1 MIDLHS
7 HSLWSD
13 GELLPSELAYRAEA
27 KGIEILGITDHIDS
41 SNIELVVPRLAQVAE
56 DLNKNL
62 RKLKVIPGAEL
73 THIPPA
79 MIPEIAERARR
90 LGAKIIIV
98 HGETI
103 AETVPVGT
111 NKAGLQSNI
120 NILAH
125 PGLISKEEVALA
137 KERGILL
144 EISARVIHGITN
156 GHIAKIAQ
164 EIGAN
169 LILNTD
175 SHSSNSF
182 IDIPQAKMVA
192 KGCCCDFE
200 PLYKNSRALAE
211 RVMYAQ

>member
-13 GELLPSELAYRAEA
+13 GELLPSELAHRAEA
-27 KGIEILGITDHIDS
+27 KGLEILGITDHIDS
-41 SNIELVVPRLAQVAE
+41 SNMELVVPRLAQVAE

-79 MIPEIAERARR
+79 MIFEIAEKARR

-103 AETVPVGT
+103 AETVPAGT
-111 NKAGLQSNI
+111 NRAALQSNV

-125 PGLISKEEVALA
+125 PGLITEEEVALA

-144 EISARVIHGITN
+144 EISARAIHGLTN
-156 GHIAKIAQ
+156 GHVAMLAQ
-164 EIGAN
+164 KMGAN

-175 SHSSNSF
+175 SHSSNNF
-182 IDIPQAKMVA
+182 IDIPHARKVT
-192 KGCCCDFE
+192 KGCCCDFDQF
-200 PLYKNSRALAE
+200 YANSKALAE
-211 RVMYAQ
+211 RVM

>member
-27 KGIEILGITDHIDS
+27 KGIKVLAITDHIDS

-62 RKLKVIPGAEL
+62 KKLKVIPGAEL

-79 MIPEIAERARR
+79 MISEIAERARR
-90 LGAKIIIV
+90 LGAKIVIV

-103 AETVPVGT
+103 AETVPAGT
-111 NKAGLQSNI
+111 NIAGLQSNI

-125 PGLISKEEVALA
+125 PGLISEEEVALA

-144 EISARVIHGITN
+144 EITSRVIHGITN
-156 GHIAKIAQ
+156 GHVAHLAQ

-175 SHSSNSF
+175 SHSSNNF
-182 IDIPQAKMVA
+182 IDINQARRVA
-192 KGCCCDFE
+192 RGCCCDFDRT
-200 PLYKNSRALAE
+200 YVNSKALAE
-211 RVMYAQ
+211 RVL

>member
-13 GELLPSELAYRAEA
+13 GELLPSELAHRAEA
-27 KGIEILGITDHIDS
+27 KGIEVLAITDHIDS

-56 DLNKNL
+56 DLNKYL
-62 RKLKVIPGAEL
+62 KKLKVIPGAEL

-79 MIPEIAERARR
+79 MIPEMAERARR

-103 AETVPVGT
+103 AETVPTGT

-120 NILAH
+120 DILAH
-125 PGLISKEEVALA
+125 PGLITEEEVSLA

-144 EISARVIHGITN
+144 EISARAIHGLTN
-156 GHIAKIAQ
+156 GHVAMFAQ
-164 EIGAN
+164 EMGAG

-175 SHSSNSF
+175 SHSSNNF
-182 IDIPQAKMVA
+182 IDIPHARKVA
-192 KGCCCDFE
+192 KGCGCDFDQ
-200 PLYKNSRALAE
+200 LYANSKALAE
-211 RVMYAQ
+211 RVIYGK